1 MCKAWEDQYMIG
13 RSEGQEDGRKEGRK
27 EGRLEG
33 IEEAKITI
41 FQNMIRRGFQMEE
54 ARTLAE
60 LSEEQAKKI
69 LSEMK

>member
-13 RSEGQEDGRKEGRK
+13 RSEGQEDGRKEGR
-27 EGRLEG
+27 LEG

-41 FQNMIRRGFQMEE
+41 FKNMIRRGFQMEE